1 MKVSGPK
8 VDPETKRR
16 EEQAAKRAEASK
28 ERETKGRLSEDTAEL
43 MRIFGARALSG
54 LFGGLPTS
62 GGAGVVAGGSGAGTS
77 GGGSFLTSLLAQGL
91 ASPLGGGSGGLTRAD
106 IGGA

>member
-16 EEQAAKRAEASK
+16 EEQAAKRADASK

-43 MRIFGARALSG
+43 MRLFGARALSG
-54 LFGGLPTS
+54 LFGGVAG
-62 GGAGVVAGGSGAGTS
+62 GGAGLVPGGS
-77 GGGSFLTSLLAQGL
+77 GGGSSGSNFTSLLSQGL
-91 ASPLGGGSGGLTRAD
+91 AIPLGGPFDFGNIGSA
-106 IGGA
+106 